1 MSRTR
6 SAAPAAPTAA
16 TVRTA
21 PAVDRRAFLAAG
33 GAVGATAA
41 LALAY
46 GTGGARPATGPGA
59 LAAPLVAPEP
69 VAAPPVPPVPY
80 TEGTTLASVSAPGGG
95 AAGYRRLAEGPGW
108 GRVVRRDLA
117 AAHPGRDDR
126 RTVLAAFVQL
136 TDLHLVDVQ
145 HPLRYEY
152 LRVRSAGA
160 WRPQEALSVAGA
172 VSLVERVNSL
182 PGGPATG
189 APLSFAMTTGDNTD
203 NNAGLELDWFLTAL
217 SGGRITPNSGD
228 PRHYEGVQNSGHPL
242 YWQPDS
248 ALRDADKLRGFPG
261 IPGFLAAAT
270 RTVTSPG
277 LHLPWYSTVGN
288 HDALPA
294 GCCAPDD
301 PFLAE
306 VAAGGRK
313 LELLPAD
320 EALRAYLAVRR
331 GPGPGR
337 RDFADLLRAHGRR
350 ARSVTPD
357 ERRVPFTRAA
367 YLRAHLD
374 PRYTGPGP
382 HGHGYTPADLDAD
395 RLHYTFRIAENVVG
409 ISLDTTDPGGH
420 HTGSIGA
427 GQLRWLGRTLRAH
440 AYEHVLVFSHHTS
453 TSMDNT
459 LPDPSRPAE
468 RRHGGPELLA
478 LLSRHR
484 NVLAWI
490 NGHSHRNRVT
500 PHGTFWEV
508 TTASHIDFPQLAR
521 VVEVTDNRDGTLSLF
536 TTLVESHAPH
546 RTDFGDLSQRGLA
559 ALYRELSCNA
569 PGARSDLAGGPGDRN
584 TELLLGRR

>member
-6 SAAPAAPTAA
+6 SAAPTGPA
-16 TVRTA
+16 A
-21 PAVDRRAFLAAG
+21 PAVDRRAFLAAT
-33 GAVGATAA
+33 GAVGATTAF
-41 LALAY
+41 ALAY
-46 GTGGARPATGPGA
+46 GAGGPRPAAGPDA
-59 LAAPLVAPEP
+59 AAAAFAAPLVAPEP
-69 VAAPPVPPVPY
+69 VAAPPVPRVPY
-80 TEGTTLASVSAPGGG
+80 TEGTTLASVATPGG
-95 AAGYRRLAEGPGW
+95 AAAEYRRLAEGPGW
-108 GRVVRRDLA
+108 DRVVRRDLA
-117 AAHPGRDDR
+117 AARPGRDDR

-136 TDLHLVDVQ
+136 TDLHVVDVQ
-145 HPLRYEY
+145 HPLRHEY

-203 NNAGLELDWFLTAL
+203 NNSSIELDWFLTAL

-261 IPGFLAAAT
+261 IPGFLEAAT

-288 HDALPA
+288 HDSLPA

-306 VAAGGRK
+306 VATGGRK

-320 EALRAYLAVRR
+320 QAIRAYLAVRH

-337 RDFADLLRAHGRR
+337 REFADLLRAHGKR

-357 ERRVPFTRAA
+357 ERRAPFTRPA

-374 PRYTGPGP
+374 RRYTGPGP
-382 HGHGYTPADLDAD
+382 HGHGYTADDLDAD
-395 RLHYTFRIAENVVG
+395 RLHYTFRIAEDVVG

-420 HTGSIGA
+420 HTGSVGS
-427 GQLRWLGRTLRAH
+427 GQLRWLDRTLRAH
-440 AYEHVLVFSHHTS
+440 AHEHVLVFSHHTS

-468 RRHGGPELLA
+468 RRHGGPELVA

-490 NGHSHRNRVT
+490 NGHSHRNLIT

-569 PGARSDLAGGPGDRN
+569 PGARGDLAGDPGDRN
-584 TELLLGRR
+584 TELLLRRR